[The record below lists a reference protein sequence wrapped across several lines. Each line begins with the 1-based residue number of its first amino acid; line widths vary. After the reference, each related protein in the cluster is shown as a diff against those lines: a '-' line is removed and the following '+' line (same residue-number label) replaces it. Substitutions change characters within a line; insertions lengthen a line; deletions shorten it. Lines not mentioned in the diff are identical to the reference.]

1 MERVQRLI
9 RKHGVKDRHATGSM
23 RRVSGA
29 SVEQVLKAV
38 GAAYGVVPEELRQ
51 ARARCREARQV
62 ALYLMA
68 THSRGRLTGRE
79 IGEAMGGI
87 TTSAVTRVKERVERK
102 QMRNRT
108 FRRRIA
114 TISKS
119 IVSP

>member
-51 ARARCREARQV
+51 ARARFREARQV

-68 THSRGRLTGRE
+68 THSRGRLTDARSGKRWA
-79 IGEAMGGI
+79 GSRQA
-87 TTSAVTRVKERVERK
+87 R
-102 QMRNRT
+102 
-108 FRRRIA
+108 
-114 TISKS
+114 
-119 IVSP
+119 